1 MHILCIWYY
10 SIYYILYG
18 QLFISYWIW
27 AISRVFLLMGITWP
41 TWHHVT
47 CELKLSPDG
56 LDRWL
61 RPVQIRSCASTI
73 YNYIQTKNSIHIAL
87 TRLSILIPMTNKL
100 WVIGFESQACI
111 ISRAAQ
117 LPARIAS
124 FIAKFN
130 SVNSIWSIESLLGN
144 LIIYSP

>member
-18 QLFISYWIW
+18 QLFISYWTW
-27 AISRVFLLMGITWP
+27 ATSRVFLLMGIYHVT
-41 TWHHVT
+41 HVT

-61 RPVQIRSCASTI
+61 RLVQIRSCASTI
-73 YNYIQTKNSIHIAL
+73 YNCIQTKNSIHIAL

-130 SVNSIWSIESLLGN
+130 SANSIWSIESLLGN

>member
-18 QLFISYWIW
+18 QLFISYWTW
-27 AISRVFLLMGITWP
+27 ATSRVFLLMGIYHVT
-41 TWHHVT
+41 HVT

-61 RPVQIRSCASTI
+61 RPVQIHSCASTI
-73 YNYIQTKNSIHIAL
+73 YNCKQTKNSIHIAL
-87 TRLSILIPMTNKL
+87 TRLSILISMTNKL

-124 FIAKFN
+124 FNAKFN
-130 SVNSIWSIESLLGN
+130 SANSIWSIESLLGN